1 MYFVSSLHPQQAT
14 SEHTCDVPVMAQDQ
28 KDTAL
33 NAWLLRPLYAMA
45 HTVVGYITSNWKAT
59 DMTDERRP
67 NAAFEVMGDDA
78 TYDMIDDKEE
88 IVEQRQKYLASLVI
102 RGMIY
107 DYGRDCPVPHYCV
120 PSRGSNWM
128 TSIERTFRNQVA
140 PLLPI
145 AQTDVFLERVKRA
158 YNYYFW
164 TSTAAKRAREA
175 TRAARAPCLT
185 AASVD
190 RRPPS
195 TASFVYN
202 VPLTLHLYS
211 SNLIYKIL
219 LCSLVQKLPYGRPQA
234 FCQGERSNEDDY
246 SCFPPAAAE
255 AIRQAVAD
263 DNDTWVPLEKQEIE
277 DDFFGA
283 DEDYDHVHEDEDYEL
298 VQEKEAKEWFPA
310 NIRRYEKDAY
320 HEQIF
325 PSCRRT
331 SIRNRVYRWCRMV
344 A

>member
-1 MYFVSSLHPQQAT
+1 MYFVSSLNPQQAT

-67 NAAFEVMGDDA
+67 NAASEVMGDDT

-88 IVEQRQKYLASLVI
+88 IVEQRQKYLAS
-102 RGMIY
+102 
-107 DYGRDCPVPHYCV
+107 
-120 PSRGSNWM
+120 SNWV
-128 TSIERTFRNQVA
+128 TSIERTFRNHVA

-145 AQTDVFLERVKRA
+145 AQTDVFVERVKRT
-158 YNYYFW
+158 YNYYCR
-164 TSTAAKRAREA
+164 TSTAACCPRSVPRGCFCGSAPAVYRIFRLQFSFKNCRMADPKRFAM
-175 TRAARAPCLT
+175 
-185 AASVD
+185 
-190 RRPPS
+190 
-195 TASFVYN
+195 
-202 VPLTLHLYS
+202 
-211 SNLIYKIL
+211 
-219 LCSLVQKLPYGRPQA
+219 
-234 FCQGERSNEDDY
+234 
-246 SCFPPAAAE
+246 
-255 AIRQAVAD
+255 AD
-263 DNDTWVPLEKQEIE
+263 DNDTWVPLEKQGIE

-283 DEDYDHVHEDEDYEL
+283 DEDYDHVHEDEDYDL
-298 VQEKEAKEWFPA
+298 VQEKEAKEGFPA

-331 SIRNRVYRWCRMV
+331 SIRNRVYRWYRV
-344 A
+344 IA